1 MKNDNRI
8 YEPQSDKNNYML
20 IFPFTDCNVTPHFHK
35 ALEFVYCTQGKMEV
49 MINGEKYILE
59 QDEIYAVPSYSI
71 HSHKILESNGYLT
84 FVFAHNY
91 YHDFETSYP
100 NMEFP
105 PILRNK
111 EKNLKIYQRMNEL
124 FNVFQE
130 HEWNYNNI
138 PFLLRQALINEFLYE
153 ITKSYPLTPIMP
165 KALNNLIMDILS
177 YINQHYAE
185 NFTLESLASRYNYS
199 PKYFSELFNKNVG
212 CNLTTYVNNV
222 RIDKA
227 LLQLNDPNN
236 QESITSIAFTHGFN
250 SLATFYR
257 ALQRKRG
264 QQK

>member
-1 MKNDNRI
+1 MSK
-8 YEPQSDKNNYML
+8 
-20 IFPFTDCNVTPHFHK
+20 
-35 ALEFVYCTQGKMEV
+35 
-49 MINGEKYILE
+49 
-59 QDEIYAVPSYSI
+59 
-71 HSHKILESNGYLT
+71 
-84 FVFAHNY
+84 
-91 YHDFETSYP
+91 
-100 NMEFP
+100 
-105 PILRNK
+105 
-111 EKNLKIYQRMNEL
+111 L

-130 HEWNYNNI
+130 HEWNYNDI

-153 ITKSYPLTPIMP
+153 ITKIYDLRPIKP
-165 KALNNLIMDILS
+165 KDLHNLIMEILL
-177 YINQHYAE
+177 YINQHYNE

-212 CNLTTYVNNV
+212 CNLTTYINNV

-236 QESITSIAFTHGFN
+236 KESITSVAFAHGFN